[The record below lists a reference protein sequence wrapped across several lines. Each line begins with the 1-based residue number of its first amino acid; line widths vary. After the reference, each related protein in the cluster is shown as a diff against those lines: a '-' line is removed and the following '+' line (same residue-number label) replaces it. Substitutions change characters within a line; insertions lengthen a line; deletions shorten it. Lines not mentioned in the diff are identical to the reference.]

1 MQFGWI
7 CQIYN
12 AITHDVSTCRNARF
26 IKTFVMLDL
35 ILIQKIYSKF
45 IRLQIKSKL
54 VS

>member
-7 CQIYN
+7 CQIYMLS
-12 AITHDVSTCRNARF
+12 HMMYLRGRNERF